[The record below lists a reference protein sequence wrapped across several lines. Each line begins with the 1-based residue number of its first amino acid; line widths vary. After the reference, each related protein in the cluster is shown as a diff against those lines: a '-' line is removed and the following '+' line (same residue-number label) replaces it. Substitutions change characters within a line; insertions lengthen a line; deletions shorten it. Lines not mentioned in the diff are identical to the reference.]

1 MSTKLPIVEL
11 VPVKAFSIRINGKD
25 VTGDMREVSRWECF
39 IKLADSKGNVL
50 ILAPEGFNAN
60 SLSAAFK
67 EVWRNWNWMD
77 AARYPNTVIVSG
89 SPDLLAQIQQA
100 HEQAGA
106 A

>member
-60 SLSAAFK
+60 SLSVAFK
-67 EVWRNWNWMD
+67 DVWLNWMD

-100 HEQAGA
+100 HEKAGTA
-106 A
+106 